1 MKINGLLFRISITIS
16 LMFDVIGLGLALSL
30 DQPNFMFLTMIGLV
44 LPVIALVWTV

>member
-16 LMFDVIGLGLALSL
+16 LMFDVIGFGLALSL

-44 LPVIALVWTV
+44 LLVITFIWIV